1 MKYKDFEKITGEK
14 LKNVDSHI
22 DRDAL
27 IAALEKSGA
36 FAVQKSPKKKWILLS
51 IIVIS
56 LLSAG
61 IFFFNSSYPKNT
73 KTKEWVNSVPS
84 PTADFQSD
92 DSEVRLQSAS
102 PIFDNSVRSN
112 IKSDITIN
120 SQHSTAIEN
129 VKGEMN
135 QNSTTDR
142 GLKHDFVHSNALPD
156 KAIQPEVILH
166 KEPHSPIAEGAN
178 DHVNVPDHPGSVTS
192 MIYPQIKLLPIK
204 YQLFQN
210 VLPDFAMDARK
221 DECPVFGKPSPFR
234 LELIPEVGGF
244 LPIKQLM
251 NRSGEINE
259 VYSLRDQGERTLE
272 GLQAG
277 LYGRITHRDIPVY
290 LQTGI
295 LYSRI
300 SEKMDLAY
308 SYVRSD
314 TTRGVISVTVSQMG
328 DTITTIYGDIVTE
341 TQVNGRTIRHHFH
354 RFLDLPLMLGYQ
366 HRGRYVDI
374 GIEAGAL
381 INVFMRS
388 SGYILDTPESFV
400 NLNEQSPFK
409 SRLGVSYVAGVN
421 VSKPVGIGS
430 VYLALRYRH
439 IPDNITVEQ
448 ASIQQ
453 TYRQVGLNLGY
464 ILPIF

>member
-1 MKYKDFEKITGEK
+1 
-14 LKNVDSHI
+14 
-22 DRDAL
+22 
-27 IAALEKSGA
+27 
-36 FAVQKSPKKKWILLS
+36 
-51 IIVIS
+51 
-56 LLSAG
+56 
-61 IFFFNSSYPKNT
+61 
-73 KTKEWVNSVPS
+73 
-84 PTADFQSD
+84 
-92 DSEVRLQSAS
+92 
-102 PIFDNSVRSN
+102 
-112 IKSDITIN
+112 
-120 SQHSTAIEN
+120 
-129 VKGEMN
+129 
-135 QNSTTDR
+135 
-142 GLKHDFVHSNALPD
+142 
-156 KAIQPEVILH
+156 
-166 KEPHSPIAEGAN
+166 
-178 DHVNVPDHPGSVTS
+178 
-192 MIYPQIKLLPIK
+192 
-204 YQLFQN
+204 
-210 VLPDFAMDARK
+210 
-221 DECPVFGKPSPFR
+221 
-234 LELIPEVGGF
+234 
-244 LPIKQLM
+244 
-251 NRSGEINE
+251 
-259 VYSLRDQGERTLE
+259 
-272 GLQAG
+272 
-277 LYGRITHRDIPVY
+277 
-290 LQTGI
+290 
-295 LYSRI
+295 
-300 SEKMDLAY
+300 
-308 SYVRSD
+308 
-314 TTRGVISVTVSQMG
+314 MG